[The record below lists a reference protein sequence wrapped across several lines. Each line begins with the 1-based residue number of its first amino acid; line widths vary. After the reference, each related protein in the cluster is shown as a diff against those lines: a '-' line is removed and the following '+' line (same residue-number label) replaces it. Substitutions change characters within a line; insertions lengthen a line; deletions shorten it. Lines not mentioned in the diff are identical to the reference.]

1 MTLLAVSHQP
11 QHQDS
16 DCLAACSA
24 MVLDYLHIPYTY
36 PQLLRLLQIQP
47 FGTWFRNIQFLQSL
61 GLTVSI
67 GYGDVETLERHLDVG
82 LPIIVYVDT
91 GFLTSYWAESTNHAL
106 VVIGIEDERIY
117 LNDPFFQ
124 AAPQIL
130 LFNEFLPAWIEQK
143 QLYAVIGLTTIDTTT

>member
-82 LPIIVYVDT
+82 LPIIR
-91 GFLTSYWAESTNHAL
+91 SAKKE
-106 VVIGIEDERIY
+106 
-117 LNDPFFQ
+117 
-124 AAPQIL
+124 
-130 LFNEFLPAWIEQK
+130 
-143 QLYAVIGLTTIDTTT
+143 QLYCLCRYRISDIILGRKHQSC